1 MKVVVL
7 QSNYIPW
14 KGYFDLIQSADVF
27 CFYDEVKYTKND
39 WRNRNKIVGPNG
51 AYWLTIPVEKESVN
65 KKISEVEFR
74 DTNWI
79 NKHVMSIKQS
89 YAKAPFRQEVME
101 MLEPI
106 YQDAKGNTLSQFNKM
121 LVKSIANY
129 IGLTTKFDCSSNYEL
144 KEGRVERLVGLLKEL
159 RATEYI
165 SGPAAKGYL
174 ADSHGIF
181 KSNNIELVFKEYG
194 PYKEYDQN
202 LNKFNDFISVIDLLM
217 NVPRTE
223 ISEYIGMK

>member
-14 KGYFDLIQSADVF
+14 KGYFDLIKSADVF

-74 DTNWI
+74 DTKWI
-79 NKHVMSIKQS
+79 NKHIMSIKQS
-89 YAKAPFRQEVME
+89 YAKAPFKKDVME
-101 MLEPI
+101 MLEPL
-106 YQDAKGNTLSQFNKM
+106 YLEAGSKSLSEFNKM
-121 LVKSIANY
+121 LIEGISGY
-129 IGLTTKFDCSSNYEL
+129 IGLATKFDCSSNYTL
-144 KEGRVERLVGLLKEL
+144 TEGRVERLVGLLKDLE
-159 RATEYI
+159 TTTYV
-165 SGPAAKGYL
+165 SGPAAKRYL
-174 ADSHGIF
+174 AESHSLF

-194 PYKEYDQN
+194 PYKKYDQK
-202 LNKFNDFISVIDLLM
+202 LTEFNDYVSVLDLLM
-217 NVPRTE
+217 NVPRGE
-223 ISEYIGMK
+223 ISQYI